1 MCRLTAISRSS
12 KAQASGSDVPCL
24 AVISLYSRMTVS
36 SPKPAVTIRDLTS
49 IEDLRKIEPVEKE
62 VWRLAERDVA
72 PMTLLIASKEAGA
85 IFLGAF
91 DGEKMVGFAYGFP
104 SLENGHLAIHSHMLA
119 VLPQYRDLNLGY
131 QLKLAQRERA
141 LAMGISEMSWTFDP
155 LQSRNAHFN
164 FAKLGVVSDRYK
176 VDFYGQDSSSVLHQN
191 GTDRLWLT
199 WPLDSA
205 RVKQRLK
212 GSLPSP
218 PEAATLLACDAQR
231 HPQRAKFDA
240 SQSAVLIEIPDDIVA
255 IESRD
260 SALAWQWRVAT
271 RSAFTELL
279 QAGFFVAEFLRGRNG
294 AGNYL
299 LRRGEMREFVAT

>member
-1 MCRLTAISRSS
+1 
-12 KAQASGSDVPCL
+12 
-24 AVISLYSRMTVS
+24 MTVS
-36 SPKPAVTIRDLTS
+36 SPKPAVVIRDLTS
-49 IEDLRKIEPVEKE
+49 IEDLRKIEAVEKE
-62 VWRLAERDVA
+62 VWGVAERDIA

-91 DGEKMVGFAYGFP
+91 DGDEMVGFAYGFP

-212 GSLPSP
+212 GTP
-218 PEAATLLACDAQR
+218 PNPAEAATLVACDAQH
-231 HPQRAKFDA
+231 HPQRAKLDEMA
-240 SQSAVLIEIPDDIVA
+240 AHAAVLIGIPDDILA
-255 IESRD
+255 IESCD
-260 SALAWQWRVAT
+260 SALAWQWRLAT
-271 RSAFTELL
+271 RWAFTELL
-279 QAGFFVAEFLRGRNG
+279 QGGFFVADFFRGQNG
-294 AGNYL
+294 TGKYL

>member
-1 MCRLTAISRSS
+1 V
-12 KAQASGSDVPCL
+12 GYL
-24 AVISLYSRMTVS
+24 AVVSLYSRMTVS
-36 SPKPAVTIRDLTS
+36 SPKPAVVVRDLTS
-49 IEDLRKIEPVEKE
+49 IEDLRKIEAIEKE
-62 VWRLAERDVA
+62 VWGVAERDVA

-91 DGEKMVGFAYGFP
+91 DGDEMVGFAYGFP
-104 SLENGHLAIHSHMLA
+104 SLENGHVAIHSHMLA

-131 QLKLAQRERA
+131 QLKLAQRERT

-199 WPLDSA
+199 WLLDSA
-205 RVKQRLK
+205 RVKQRLN
-212 GSLPSP
+212 GTPPNPS
-218 PEAATLLACDAQR
+218 EAATVLACDAQR
-231 HPQRAKFDA
+231 HPQRAKLDEMA
-240 SQSAVLIEIPDDIVA
+240 AHSAVLIGIPDDIVA
-255 IESRD
+255 IESCD
-260 SALAWQWRVAT
+260 SALAWQWRLAT
-271 RSAFTELL
+271 RWAFTELL
-279 QAGFFVAEFLRGRNG
+279 QAGFFVAEFLRGQNG
-294 AGNYL
+294 TGNYL